1 MLFLILISLFLLKQC
16 VLLDNS
22 CVDIKYNTKSEL
34 YFINLTVGY
43 KDHTLP
49 VYFRETDIVLN
60 YHNYAPS
67 DFSQKIK
74 NVSTPDRIDF
84 IYNDSIQISEKIRTY
99 TNFHLVWAMG
109 FQSYYYFGV
118 KYEEAETSILYQL
131 KKNKVINSIS
141 YSLIHKDKNKEY
153 NYLCFGK
160 TSTDIQPNYQG
171 HCSLSNCIVNHINFD
186 NISTYQNR
194 TVKISNYEN
203 YISLPREIIRVIE
216 LEGECGQ
223 DFNHCNC
230 DSLSY
235 LPNLTISFGEFTY
248 AIPIEAI
255 SVEKIRANCYLLI
268 KEDENEIILGRPF
281 LQLYNITVDYE
292 NDEFIV
298 FSERNTIEYQVRWC
312 KYNTL
317 INICIIIILLLG
329 IAMNAIIKKYYIKY

>member
-1 MLFLILISLFLLKQC
+1 MLFLILISLLSLKQC
-16 VLLDNS
+16 VLFDNS

-43 KDHTLP
+43 KDHSLP
-49 VYFRETDIVLN
+49 VFFREADIVLN

-67 DFSQKIK
+67 DFSQKLK
-74 NVSTPDRIDF
+74 NVSTPDRINF

-99 TNFHLVWAMG
+99 INFHLVWGKG

-118 KYEEAETSILYQL
+118 KYEETETSILYQL
-131 KKNKVINSIS
+131 KKNNIIKTIS
-141 YSLIHKDKNKEY
+141 YSLIHKDKNNDY

-160 TSTDIQPNYQG
+160 SSSDIHSNYQG
-171 HCSLSNCIVNHINFD
+171 HCSLSNCISNNIKFD
-186 NISTYQNR
+186 NTSTNKNR
-194 TVKISNYEN
+194 TVKLSNYEN

-216 LEGECGQ
+216 LEGECGP
-223 DFNHCNC
+223 DHNHCNC
-230 DSLSY
+230 DSLYY
-235 LPNLTISFGEFTY
+235 LPNLTISFGGFTY

-268 KEDENEIILGRPF
+268 KEDEREIILGRPF
-281 LQLYNITVDYE
+281 LQLYNITVDFE
-292 NDEFIV
+292 NDEFILS
-298 FSERNTIEYQVRWC
+298 SERNRIEYRGVKC
-312 KYNTL
+312 NTL

>member
-1 MLFLILISLFLLKQC
+1 MLFLILISLFSLKQC
-16 VLLDNS
+16 VLLDNY

-131 KKNKVINSIS
+131 KKNKVINSI
-141 YSLIHKDKNKEY
+141 YTLAKNKA
-153 NYLCFGK
+153 
-160 TSTDIQPNYQG
+160 T
-171 HCSLSNCIVNHINFD
+171 
-186 NISTYQNR
+186 
-194 TVKISNYEN
+194 
-203 YISLPREIIRVIE
+203 
-216 LEGECGQ
+216 
-223 DFNHCNC
+223 
-230 DSLSY
+230 
-235 LPNLTISFGEFTY
+235 
-248 AIPIEAI
+248 
-255 SVEKIRANCYLLI
+255 
-268 KEDENEIILGRPF
+268 
-281 LQLYNITVDYE
+281 
-292 NDEFIV
+292 
-298 FSERNTIEYQVRWC
+298 
-312 KYNTL
+312 
-317 INICIIIILLLG
+317 
-329 IAMNAIIKKYYIKY
+329 M